1 MLTLSEFWVWD
12 SWSVTHEGQHHLF
25 FLKAPKSL
33 GDPDKRHFHP
43 TVGHAVSADFRTW
56 RILPDA
62 LRPADGPAW
71 DDYTTWTGSIVR
83 GPSGRWHMFYTGTSR
98 GEQGLVQ
105 RVGRA
110 DSEDLMTWDRA
121 GDAAVVEADP
131 RWYERLDLS
140 LWHDEAW
147 RDPWVMPDP
156 DGDGWHMLL
165 TARVNHGPA
174 ASRGVVG
181 HARSADLASWEV
193 QPPLTEPGG
202 FGQLEVPQVEIV
214 DGRAVLVFSCL
225 ADHLGP
231 ERAGQRGG
239 VWSAPGE
246 TLLGPFDIAGGS
258 HLVDHP
264 SLYAARLVEQAPG
277 EWALLGFANHVN
289 GTFAGDI
296 LDPVPVRVIAGGVVQ
311 VPEAVRAPE

>member
-1 MLTLSEFWVWD
+1 MLTLSDFWVWD

-110 DSEDLMTWDRA
+110 DSDDRGA
-121 GDAAVVEADP
+121 
-131 RWYERLDLS
+131 
-140 LWHDEAW
+140 
-147 RDPWVMPDP
+147 
-156 DGDGWHMLL
+156 
-165 TARVNHGPA
+165 
-174 ASRGVVG
+174 
-181 HARSADLASWEV
+181 
-193 QPPLTEPGG
+193 
-202 FGQLEVPQVEIV
+202 
-214 DGRAVLVFSCL
+214 
-225 ADHLGP
+225 
-231 ERAGQRGG
+231 
-239 VWSAPGE
+239 
-246 TLLGPFDIAGGS
+246 
-258 HLVDHP
+258 P
-264 SLYAARLVEQAPG
+264 SLPLVVV
-277 EWALLGFANHVN
+277 ANE
-289 GTFAGDI
+289 AS
-296 LDPVPVRVIAGGVVQ
+296 VVLRIDS
-311 VPEAVRAPE
+311 AHCLHDD